1 MQFNA
6 TELHVIA
13 GALRV
18 AAEVY
23 AGDARTCSNAK
34 HVEGNNRLAAQ
45 FEMQRCQCEAIVSR
59 IEDES

>member
-23 AGDARTCSNAK
+23 AGDARTCSNTRFI
-34 HVEGNNRLAAQ
+34 EGNARLAAQ
-45 FEMQRCQCEAIVSR
+45 FEMQRCQCDAIIAR
-59 IEDES
+59 IEDEE